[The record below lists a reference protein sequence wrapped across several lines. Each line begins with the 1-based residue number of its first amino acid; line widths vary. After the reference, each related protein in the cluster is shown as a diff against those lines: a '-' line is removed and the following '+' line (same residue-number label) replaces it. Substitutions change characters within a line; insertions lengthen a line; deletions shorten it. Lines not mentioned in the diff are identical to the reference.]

1 MEQNMSKH
9 NESTDDSKNDQPVQ
23 SPIRRFS
30 SENQEFKNAI
40 KTWTNRRASN
50 QMKRVTQMEEN
61 REIHDMMHMMN
72 EDSGKKASEVSQQMT
87 IYSNKTKANQRDINS
102 FIPSKAFYI
111 MGHGGVTHDTFIVP
125 VGHIIVVKVAEGEIF
140 YQTNKYIPIMCGMD
154 ISILTDPI
162 RRRAELVEAL
172 GSVAIYLPGSTCPN
186 FRYFLV
192 DDIKSKAI
200 LSEFGSGVTDIG
212 KYKEDPRKLAI
223 THSIMNHTIETFQGI
238 QERNNPE
245 EIKKFIADAYQYSIC
260 PTKNEV
266 ETVIDHLETNTNMR
280 GIITKLKQNPLFFI
294 TQKDLCDKSEGVF
307 YNFVCRPN
315 DVIKPFI
322 IQKHINNEFTVNKL
336 NENMKGLLTL
346 KNSPAPFDTP
356 NNIRSYSSASK
367 RNKLQAAKNELQAAK
382 KNYRSLTY
390 RNYGTP
396 EYYAFNEA
404 YKKYMEVNKKV
415 KYLENNTRKKELQSR
430 IGESHVFRRPGIRN
444 MIASTTTNAKL
455 LQKYRNELE
464 EVLQQKEKNRRRLSI
479 KNAIERNTVHH
490 RENTNAL
497 SKIQNRIYHITNTL
511 EKNGKENK
519 NHLSKE
525 KNELEKEYKRLKRT
539 IMATEGLIEMRRGF
553 VRNIEKK
560 YNTHIKFLEREIGA
574 RMGDRGE
581 ARAEGPFFDGGR
593 TRLRHT
599 RKR

>member
-1 MEQNMSKH
+1 MEQNVSKH

-23 SPIRRFS
+23 PQSKS
-30 SENQEFKNAI
+30 
-40 KTWTNRRASN
+40 
-50 QMKRVTQMEEN
+50 
-61 REIHDMMHMMN
+61 
-72 EDSGKKASEVSQQMT
+72 KKASEVSEQMT
-87 IYSNKTKANQRDINS
+87 IYSNKTKANQLSINS

-111 MGHGGVTHDTFIVP
+111 MGHGAVTHNTFVVP
-125 VGHIIVVKVAEGEIF
+125 VGHIIVVKVAEGESF

-172 GSVAIYLPGSTCPN
+172 GSVAIYLPGSICPN
-186 FRYFLV
+186 FRYSLV
-192 DDIKSKAI
+192 DGIKSKAV

-212 KYKEDPRKLAI
+212 EYKQDPHKLAI

-238 QERNNPE
+238 QERNHPE
-245 EIKKFIADAYQYSIC
+245 EIKRYITDGYQYSIC

-266 ETVIDHLETNTNMR
+266 ETAIDHLETNTNMR
-280 GIITKLKQNPLFFI
+280 DIITKLKKNPLFSI
-294 TQKDLCDKSEGVF
+294 TQEELCNKSEGVF

-322 IQKHINNEFTVNKL
+322 IQKYTNNEFTVNKF
-336 NENMKGLLTL
+336 NENMRGLLTL
-346 KNSPAPFDTP
+346 KNSPDPFDTP
-356 NNIRSYSSASK
+356 NNIRRYSSASK
-367 RNKLQAAKNELQAAK
+367 RNKLQQATNELQAAK

-415 KYLENNTRKKELQSR
+415 KYLENNTLKKELQSR

-444 MIASTTTNAKL
+444 MIAFTTTNAKL

-464 EVLQQKEKNRRRLSI
+464 EVPLQREQNYILRKQKEQLELRALQRI
-479 KNAIERNTVHH
+479 KN
-490 RENTNAL
+490 ENDL
-497 SKIQNRIYHITNTL
+497 STIQNRLRNITQKID
-511 EKNGKENK
+511 KNEEENK
-519 NHLSKE
+519 NNLFRE
-525 KNELEKEYKRLKRT
+525 KNELEEKYKNIKRF
-539 IMATEGLIEMRRGF
+539 MFSNEGLIKMYSNK
-553 VRNIEKK
+553 VRSIEQK
-560 YNTHIKFLEREIGA
+560 YDTWIQFLEREI
-574 RMGDRGE
+574 E
-581 ARAEGPFFDGGR
+581 ALTRAQRRAHSDGGR
-593 TRLRHT
+593 IRLRRT

>member
-1 MEQNMSKH
+1 MKH

-23 SPIRRFS
+23 PPIRTFS
-30 SENQEFKNAI
+30 SENQPFKNAI
-40 KTWTNRRASN
+40 QKMMNKQDSNR
-50 QMKRVTQMEEN
+50 MKRITQMNRN

-72 EDSGKKASEVSQQMT
+72 EDSGKKARKVSEQMT
-87 IYSNKTKANQRDINS
+87 IYSSKTKENQTAINA
-102 FIPSKAFYI
+102 FMPSKAFYI
-111 MGHGGVTHDTFIVP
+111 MGHGGVTLDTFIVP
-125 VGHIIVVKVAEGEIF
+125 VGHIIVVKVAEGESF

-154 ISILTDPI
+154 LSILTDPI

-192 DDIKSKAI
+192 DDIKSKAV

-212 KYKEDPRKLAI
+212 EYKEDPRKFAV
-223 THSIMNHTIETFQGI
+223 TRSMMNHTIETFQGI
-238 QERNNPE
+238 QERNNRE
-245 EIKKFIADAYQYSIC
+245 EIKRYIADGYQHSIC

-266 ETVIDHLETNTNMR
+266 ETAIDQVETNTDMH
-280 GIITKLKQNPLFFI
+280 GIITKLKQNRLFMI
-294 TQKDLCDKSEGVF
+294 TQKNLCHKSEGVF

-315 DVIKPFI
+315 DLIKSFI
-322 IQKHINNEFTVNKL
+322 IQKQVNNNFVVNKL
-336 NENMKGLLTL
+336 NENMKGFLTL
-346 KNSPAPFDTP
+346 KNSPAPFHSL
-356 NNIRSYSSASK
+356 NNIRNYLPK
-367 RNKLQAAKNELQAAK
+367 RIKEAKNELKAAI
-382 KNYRSLTY
+382 NNFRSQKRGTP
-390 RNYGTP
+390 GTP
-396 EYYAFNEA
+396 EYDAFIEA
-404 YKKYMEVNKKV
+404 YKKYMEVNMKV
-415 KYLENNTRKKELQSR
+415 KSLENNTRKKELQSR

-464 EVLQQKEKNRRRLSI
+464 EVLQEKEKDRRRLFI

-497 SKIQNRIYHITNTL
+497 SKIQNRIHNITSTL

-519 NHLSKE
+519 SHLSKE
-525 KNELEKEYKRLKRT
+525 KNELEKEYERLKIS

-560 YNTHIKFLEREIGA
+560 YNHPIKFFEREIAALTQAQRGA
-574 RMGDRGE
+574 HL
-581 ARAEGPFFDGGR
+581 DGGR
-593 TRLRHT
+593 TRSRRT